1 MTGQTRIMV
10 VGRDGRERAVELGAD
25 GQAAL
30 YARLLH
36 AGQRGVV
43 EVAGAT
49 RLGDGRLRF
58 TGRRREA
65 ADYLTAG
72 QVRFFAARVAHHRR
86 VGREVFASPLA
97 RERPEP
103 TNDAVVSGQVLWV
116 DLDSV
121 GEDAGLCRLERLRP
135 HLVVG
140 SGGGLHGY
148 WLCERELPAA
158 ELESA
163 NRRLAARLPRGG
175 QPRAHPARSR
185 HGQRPSAAEPAASS
199 GSTWRGRGSPT
210 SVSPPLC
217 LTRGRPGR
225 RERETARRAR
235 AVASSTRPTDCR
247 RASTSR
253 CCAAPNPTGSA
264 TSSAPCP
271 ITTRTRRLAGSTRT
285 TGGASAA
292 GGVEGSTTSCRS
304 STAGHG
310 APVCAAIRSR
320 EHATASPQQ
329 RDEG

>member
-1 MTGQTRIMV
+1 MTGQTRIVV

-185 HGQRPSAAEPAASS
+185 HGQRQVRPSLPH
-199 GSTWRGRGSPT
+199 PQD
-210 SVSPPLC
+210 
-217 LTRGRPGR
+217 RPG
-225 RERETARRAR
+225 E
-235 AVASSTRPTDCR
+235 
-247 RASTSR
+247 
-253 CCAAPNPTGSA
+253 
-264 TSSAPCP
+264 
-271 ITTRTRRLAGSTRT
+271 
-285 TGGASAA
+285 AA
-292 GGVEGSTTSCRS
+292 GRLP
-304 STAGHG
+304 A
-310 APVCAAIRSR
+310 SR
-320 EHATASPQQ
+320 LLSA
-329 RDEG
+329 